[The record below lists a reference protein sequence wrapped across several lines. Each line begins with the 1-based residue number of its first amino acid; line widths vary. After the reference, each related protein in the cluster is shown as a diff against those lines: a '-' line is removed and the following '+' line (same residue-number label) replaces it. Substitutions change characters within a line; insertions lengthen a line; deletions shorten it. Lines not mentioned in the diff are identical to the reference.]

1 MSLAL
6 VYIFPLPQLKA
17 KENNRQKLSSNSKM
31 SNLRTVVGNNSF
43 SIVLPLRVVYIGSYC
58 MLSSNIDLNFNGDI
72 ISSHSN

>member
-17 KENNRQKLSSNSKM
+17 KENNRQKLSRDSKM

-43 SIVLPLRVVYIGSYC
+43 SIVLPL
-58 MLSSNIDLNFNGDI
+58 
-72 ISSHSN
+72 